1 MHILNPLVLL
11 LSAASLLVPTALAA
25 AASSSDI
32 AADKKFAKFNALLN
46 TPKHEGGILQLT
58 DSLYDDLTTGPR
70 NYTAVVLLT
79 ALEPRIGC
87 QLCREFGP
95 EYELLAKSWAAEHA
109 PTDGLIFSELDF
121 ANARTTFQ
129 KLQLTTAPVLYL
141 FPPSVGPSADPAHI
155 DTPLRFEFNKVQ
167 TKAEVVARFITMHTT
182 HAPRVVRPFNWAKLG
197 ATAGAVIFALTALKL
212 AFPVV
217 KPMLY
222 SRNLWAAVSLIA
234 ILLFTS
240 GHMFNHIRRVPYVAN
255 NGRGGISYVAGGFS
269 NQFGLETQI
278 VAVIY
283 AILSFATISLAM
295 KTPRIEDPARQKAA
309 IVIWNVV
316 LLVAFSFLMNLFK
329 QKNGSYPFFLPPLM

>member
-1 MHILNPLVLL
+1 MHILNPLALL
-11 LSAASLLVPTALAA
+11 LSAASLLVPTALA

-46 TPKHEGGILQLT
+46 TPKHKGGVLQLT

-95 EYELLAKSWAAEHA
+95 EYELLAKSWLAEHA
-109 PTDGLIFSELDF
+109 PTDGLIFGELDF

-141 FPPSVGPSADPAHI
+141 FPPSIGPAADPAHI

-167 TKAEVVARFITMHTT
+167 TKAEVVARFIGMHTT

-197 ATAGAVIFALTALKL
+197 ATAGAVLFGLTALKL

>member
-1 MHILNPLVLL
+1 MHVLTPLSLL
-11 LSAASLLVPTALAA
+11 LASAASLLPTALAVQSTTA
-25 AASSSDI
+25 TDAIVS
-32 AADKKFAKFNALLN
+32 KKFNKFSTLLN
-46 TPKHEGGILQLT
+46 TKHKGDHLQLT
-58 DSLYDDLTTGPR
+58 DTLYDDLTTGPR

-79 ALEPRIGC
+79 ALESRIGC

-95 EYELLAKSWAAEHA
+95 EYDLLAKSWAVDHT
-109 PTDGLIFSELDF
+109 PTDGLFFAELDF

-129 KLQLTTAPVLYL
+129 KLQLTTAPVLFL
-141 FPPSVGPSADPAHI
+141 FPPSVGPNADPEHI
-155 DTPLRFEFNKVQ
+155 DTPYRFEFNKMQ
-167 TKAEVVARFITMHTT
+167 TKAEAVARFISVHSS
-182 HAPRVVRPFNWAKLG
+182 HSPVVQRPFNYAKLG
-197 ATAGAVIFALTALKL
+197 VTVGAFLFGITALKL
-212 AFPVV
+212 AFPFF

-255 NGRGGISYVAGGFS
+255 NGRGGVSYIAGGFS

-295 KTPRIEDPARQKAA
+295 KTPRIVDPARQKAA
-309 IVIWNVV
+309 IVIWNIV
-316 LLVAFSFLMNLFK
+316 LLTAFSFLMNLFK